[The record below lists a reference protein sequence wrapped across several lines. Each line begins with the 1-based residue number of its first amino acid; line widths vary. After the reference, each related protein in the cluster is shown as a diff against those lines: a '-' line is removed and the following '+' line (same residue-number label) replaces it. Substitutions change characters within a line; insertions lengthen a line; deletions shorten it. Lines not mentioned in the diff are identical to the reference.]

1 MISAFTKAIAQ
12 LPEREFRRALGISL
26 GLSLVTFVVLAVV
39 AWWLMGNAGLLD
51 WPWPLNYVFE
61 AVGWVV
67 FATLTWF
74 LFPAIV
80 STFVAF
86 FLEGVASAVER
97 KHYPNDP
104 PGKDVPIGRSLLVTV
119 NFTLVL
125 VLVNVVGLLLY
136 VPLMFFPILSFI
148 MFYVL
153 NGYLLGREYFELV
166 ALRHLDDKAAR
177 AMRRRHSRR
186 IILAGVVIA
195 FLFTIPVV
203 NLLTPL
209 IAAAAMVHVFKRISA
224 RPA

>member
-12 LPEREFRRALGISL
+12 LPEREFRRALGLSL
-26 GLSLVTFVVLAVV
+26 VLSLVTFAVLAAV
-39 AWWLMGNAGLLD
+39 AWWVMENAGLLD

-61 AVGWVV
+61 AVGWLV

-104 PGKDVPIGRSLLVTV
+104 PGTDVPLGRSLLIAV
-119 NFTLVL
+119 NFTLAL

-136 VPLMFFPILSFI
+136 LPLMFFPILSFI
-148 MFYVL
+148 VFYVL

-166 ALRHLDDKAAR
+166 ALRHLDEEAAR
-177 AMRRRHSRR
+177 TMRRRHSRR
-186 IILAGVVIA
+186 LLLVGVVIA

-209 IAAAAMVHVFKRISA
+209 IAAAAMVHVFKRVSA

>member
-12 LPEREFRRALGISL
+12 LPAREFRRALGISL
-26 GLSLVTFVVLAVV
+26 GLSLVTLVALAVV
-39 AWWLMGNAGLLD
+39 AWWLMGNADLLD

-104 PGKDVPIGRSLLVTV
+104 PGQDAPIGRSLLVTV
-119 NFTLVL
+119 NFTLAL

-166 ALRHLDDKAAR
+166 ALRHLDDEAAR
-177 AMRRRHSRR
+177 AMRRRYSRR
-186 IILAGVVIA
+186 IVLAGVVIA

-209 IAAAAMVHVFKRISA
+209 IAAAAMVHVFKRLSA